1 MSRLIYLDNN
11 ATTPVSPRVFEA
23 MVPYLTEH
31 FGNPSSAYGAG
42 RRVRAAVEAAR
53 ERVAALLGAE
63 PKEITFTSCGTE
75 SDNAAI
81 ASALLTTGKR
91 HVVVSAVE
99 HSAVKVH
106 AETLERQGYRVTWLP
121 VGRDGTLDPAA
132 VEAALSEDTAIVS
145 VMWAN
150 NETGVL
156 FPVREIAERC
166 AARGVAFHTD
176 AVQVAGK
183 ETIDLKS
190 TRIDYLSISG
200 HKLHAPKGVG
210 ALYIR
215 RRAKFLPYLYGG
227 HQERGRR
234 GGTENVA
241 SIVGLGEAAVEAL
254 EHLQEEQTRVRGL
267 RDRFEAAMLEAL
279 PGTEVNGH
287 RTQRLPNTSNLSF
300 VGVHAEQIL
309 ACLDRENICASAGSA
324 CTAGSMEPSHV
335 LTAMGVPRERAL
347 GSVRFSFGR
356 ANTEADVDRVLAVLP
371 GLIRSLRERPL
382 SPDELR
388 HLAVAGD

>member
-1 MSRLIYLDNN
+1 MSRPIYLDNN

-42 RRVRAAVEAAR
+42 RRVREAVEAAR

-63 PKEITFTSCGTE
+63 PREIAFTSCGTE

-81 ASALLTTGKR
+81 ASALQTTGKR

-106 AETLERQGYRVTWLP
+106 AESLERQGYRVTWLP
-121 VGRDGTLDPAA
+121 VGRDGTLEPAA
-132 VEAALSEDTAIVS
+132 VEAALTGDTAIVS

-176 AVQVAGK
+176 AVQVPGK
-183 ETIDLKS
+183 EAIDLKS

-215 RRAKFLPYLYGG
+215 RRAKFLPYLHGG

-241 SIVGLGEAAVEAL
+241 SIIGLGEAAVEAL
-254 EHLQEEQTRVRGL
+254 EHLEEEQTRVRAL
-267 RDRFEAAMLEAL
+267 RDRFEAAVLEAL

-300 VGVHAEQIL
+300 TGVHAEQVL
-309 ACLDRENICASAGSA
+309 ACLDREGICASAGSA

-347 GSVRFSFGR
+347 ASVRFSFSR
-356 ANTEADVDRVLAVLP
+356 ANTEADLDRVLEVLP
-371 GLIRSLRERPL
+371 ALIRGLREQPL

-388 HLAVAGD
+388 ALAAA

>member
-1 MSRLIYLDNN
+1 MNLPIYLDNN

-31 FGNPSSAYGAG
+31 YGNPSSAYGPG

-53 ERVAALLGAE
+53 ERVAELLGAE
-63 PKEITFTSCGTE
+63 PKEIAFTSCGTE

-81 ASALLTTGKR
+81 SSALQTTGKR

-121 VGRDGTLDPAA
+121 VAEDGTLEPDA
-132 VEAALSEDTAIVS
+132 VEAALGEDTAIVS

-150 NETGVL
+150 NETGVV
-156 FPVREIAERC
+156 FPVEEIAGRC

-176 AVQVAGK
+176 AVQVPGK
-183 ETIDLKS
+183 LPVDLKS
-190 TRIDYLSISG
+190 ARIDYLSISG
-200 HKLHAPKGVG
+200 HKLHAPKGIG

-215 RRAKFLPYLYGG
+215 RRAKFLPYLHGG

-241 SIVGLGEAAVEAL
+241 SIVGLGEAAAEAL
-254 EHLQEEQTRVRGL
+254 EHLGEEQTRVRAL
-267 RDRFEAAMLEAL
+267 RDRFEETVLAL
-279 PGTEVNGH
+279 IPGTAVNGH
-287 RTQRLPNTSNLSF
+287 RVRRLPNTANIAF
-300 VGVHAEQIL
+300 PGVQAEQVL
-309 ACLDRENICASAGSA
+309 ACLDREGICASAGSA

-335 LTAMGVPRERAL
+335 LRAMGLSRERAL
-347 GSVRFSFGR
+347 GSVRFSFSR
-356 ANTEADVDRVLAVLP
+356 VNTDGEVDRVLAVLP
-371 GLIRSLRERPL
+371 GVIRRLREAPM
-382 SPDELR
+382 SPEEVR
-388 HLAVAGD
+388 ALAV